1 MRPFP
6 KVRNQNP
13 ARTYASLHIKLLL
26 YKVATRTRSPKSQ
39 AMPAL
44 PGRRV
49 LVHEHLNGP
58 LILGV
63 HNHLRVVAW
72 PCHGGSLL
80 QSGPLLV
87 I

>member
-1 MRPFP
+1 
-6 KVRNQNP
+6 
-13 ARTYASLHIKLLL
+13 
-26 YKVATRTRSPKSQ
+26 
-39 AMPAL
+39 MPAL